1 MLMFDI
7 SPALLVLA
15 TLVTL
20 ICLRMPVVFAIGTA
34 VCLYFIQ
41 TGLPPA
47 NIGVRM
53 GSALDSSVLIAI
65 PLYLMA
71 GEFMNR
77 SGATARLV
85 HAAEIAL
92 SWLHGGLAQTN
103 VLSSLIFAGMS
114 GSALADSAGIGKIM
128 IPAMKERGY
137 DPGFAAAVTASSSII
152 GPVFPPSIPMIVF
165 ASITG
170 TSVGALFL
178 AGVLP
183 GLALTATLMIW
194 VWFATRRMNLN
205 DRGAS
210 ATSIGAILRAL
221 RKAALPLATP
231 IIILS
236 GIFGGFMTPTEA
248 GAIAAVYA
256 ALLGL
261 FIYRSLSLKDLFDG
275 MGQAMKLTA
284 GVMALLAVAAVLGW
298 VITLEGIAR
307 DVSQML
313 GGREASFVV
322 VVLVIVLAMLVIGMF
337 MDVTAAMLVFVPVFS
352 QISIDAGLS
361 PLQFGML
368 VILSLL
374 IGLITPPVGFC
385 LFVTASIAEIP
396 VTRVIR
402 ATLPLILPILLV
414 LVAIAVFP
422 AMTMLLPSIM

>member
-1 MLMFDI
+1 
-7 SPALLVLA
+7 
-15 TLVTL
+15 
-20 ICLRMPVVFAIGTA
+20 
-34 VCLYFIQ
+34 
-41 TGLPPA
+41 
-47 NIGVRM
+47 
-53 GSALDSSVLIAI
+53 
-65 PLYLMA
+65 
-71 GEFMNR
+71 
-77 SGATARLV
+77 
-85 HAAEIAL
+85 
-92 SWLHGGLAQTN
+92 
-103 VLSSLIFAGMS
+103 
-114 GSALADSAGIGKIM
+114 
-128 IPAMKERGY
+128 
-137 DPGFAAAVTASSSII
+137 
-152 GPVFPPSIPMIVF
+152 
-165 ASITG
+165 
-170 TSVGALFL
+170 
-178 AGVLP
+178 
-183 GLALTATLMIW
+183 
-194 VWFATRRMNLN
+194 
-205 DRGAS
+205 
-210 ATSIGAILRAL
+210 
-221 RKAALPLATP
+221 
-231 IIILS
+231 
-236 GIFGGFMTPTEA
+236 MTPTEA

-352 QISIDAGLS
+352 QISIDVGLS